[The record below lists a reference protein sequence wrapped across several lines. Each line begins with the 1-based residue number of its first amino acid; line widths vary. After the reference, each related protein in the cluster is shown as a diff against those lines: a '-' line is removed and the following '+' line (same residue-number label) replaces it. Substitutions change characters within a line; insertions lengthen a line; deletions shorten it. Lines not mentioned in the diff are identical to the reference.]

1 MSVRDLLWTATQ
13 SIRSNK
19 LRSALTTLGVIIGVL
34 SVTLFVSIGEAMRQY
49 LMNSLAGLGSNSL
62 QVVAGKRETQGFGA
76 PPLNTVRKLTYEDA
90 KYVKRRALS
99 VLGVSSIVQGGG
111 TSRYLNRRRDTFIF
125 GVEPDFSD
133 IREIRVDQGRFFSN
147 EDIQSHRRC
156 VVIGRTVALELFGLQ
171 ENPIGKRLNVADM
184 QLQVIGLTERKG
196 TTLGFDLDDLVFV
209 PVTTAMDMFAME
221 EVTNI
226 VARAKSKIDVDS
238 TKDEIT
244 EILKFRHN
252 NKVDFTIVSQDD
264 ILTTVNGI
272 MGTMKTVLLFIA
284 SISLVVGGIGIA
296 NIMLVSVRERTRE
309 IGVRRAVG
317 ATKRQI
323 LLQFL
328 LESILISLLGGAVGL
343 GLGAIIIFGT
353 KAAKPDLP
361 LTLSIEVVM
370 VAFFF
375 SLLVGV
381 FSGVIPARKA
391 AQLDPVEALRYE

>member
-1 MSVRDLLWTATQ
+1 MSLKDLLWIATQ

-49 LMNSLAGLGSNSL
+49 LVTSLAGLGSNSL

-90 KYVKRRALS
+90 KYVKKRATSL
-99 VLGVSSIVQGGG
+99 LGVSGIVQGGG
-111 TSRYLNRRRDTFIF
+111 TSRYLGRRRDTFIF
-125 GVEPDFSD
+125 GVEKDFSD
-133 IREIRVDQGRFFSN
+133 IREIQVDQGRFFSS
-147 EDIQSHRRC
+147 EDVQSHRRY
-156 VVIGRTVALELFGLQ
+156 VVIGRTVALELFGAQ
-171 ENPIGKRLNVADM
+171 ENPVGKWLKVADT
-184 QLQVIGLTERKG
+184 QLQVIGLTEKKG

-209 PVTTAMDMFAME
+209 PVTTAMDMFALE
-221 EVTNI
+221 ELTNI
-226 VARAKSKIDVDS
+226 VARAKSKVDIDTS
-238 TKDEIT
+238 KDELV
-244 EILKFRHN
+244 ELLKFRHN

-317 ATKRQI
+317 AKKRQI
-323 LLQFL
+323 LFQFL
-328 LESILISLLGGAVGL
+328 LESILISLLGGGIGL
-343 GLGAIIIFGT
+343 FLGALVIVGT
-353 KAAKPDLP
+353 RAAKPDLP
-361 LTLSIEVVM
+361 LQISLELVV
-370 VAFFF
+370 VSFFF

-381 FSGVIPARKA
+381 FSGVMPARKA
-391 AQLDPVEALRYE
+391 AKLDPVEALRYE